1 MMFLRKTFGWLLTV
15 LSAYLLIVCVFCTG
29 AALFGGLETG
39 SFGERVALFAIF
51 LAMDALF
58 FGLLRLGLRLRKI
71 PVKPDPV
78 SEPEP
83 APPVETKPEP
93 VPPVEIP
100 AMPEPIP
107 EPPADDF
114 QPEPVI
120 PPPPPEKKPVPS
132 EKPRPEPRTTEKA
145 TPYTR
150 AKKPYEVA
158 GHGGNSLHERESS
171 QFLFLSDASLAPSR
185 AWGEWEYFAVN
196 TNTWQPFYILSQY
209 DGAHVAHTWYTIKEA
224 VTWEEVEEYATERCK
239 YQLGGKPG
247 APWKNLVVHREVT
260 PTSFRILWR
269 VNKDHHSSASVKITE
284 EGFVVSY
291 AYLNSGKKIRKATLS
306 RGDAGNEVIFLHGI
320 RDLHIHENYILK
332 EIRDYMRHN
341 DQPDRHQRTKAP
353 ANSEWVLLAGHPSGH
368 GDQVSIGKS
377 DGGYILRITNDG
389 YPNRM
394 AGGGIDY
401 AVPASIL
408 RNGKLD
414 RRKLEAFYLQK
425 FPGGPALQFGN
436 SSWFSPAEPMPQGTP
451 TVLKE
456 LHREFAPDAN
466 AFYSFEGNTT
476 LAELVLWEGSHYLRV
491 SEIHCTAGNNSRP
504 VWTRE
509 DFFFSL
515 STAEAGKVSAA
526 NWKDFTQKSPAWTQH
541 SSGAE

>member
-1 MMFLRKTFGWLLTV
+1 MVFLRKTIGWLLTV
-15 LSAYLLIVCVFCTG
+15 LSAYLLIACVFCTG
-29 AALFGGLETG
+29 AALFGGLEVE
-39 SFGERVALFAIF
+39 SFGERVALFVTF
-51 LAMDALF
+51 LILDALF
-58 FGLLRLGLRLRKI
+58 LLLLRLGLRLKKI
-71 PVKPDPV
+71 PVKQVPAPE
-78 SEPEP
+78 SEP
-83 APPVETKPEP
+83 APPAEAKPEPFPPVEISAKPEP
-93 VPPVEIP
+93 VP
-100 AMPEPIP
+100 
-107 EPPADDF
+107 EPPSNTL
-114 QPEPVI
+114 PSEPVLPA
-120 PPPPPEKKPVPS
+120 PPKKEKPIPPEKPK
-132 EKPRPEPRTTEKA
+132 PEPRRAEKA

-158 GHGGNSLHERESS
+158 GPGGNSLHERESAH
-171 QFLFLSDASLAPSR
+171 FLFLSDASLAPSR

-196 TNTWQPFYILSQY
+196 TKTWQPFYILSQY

-224 VTWEEVEEYATERCK
+224 VTWEEVEEYASERCK
-239 YQLGGKPG
+239 YQLGGNPG
-247 APWKNLVVHREVT
+247 APWKNLVVHRETT

-291 AYLNSGKKIRKATLS
+291 AYLNSGNKVRKVTLS
-306 RGDAGNEVIFLHGI
+306 RGTAKNEVTFLHSI
-320 RDLHIHENYILK
+320 RDLHIHEDYILK
-332 EIRDYMRHN
+332 ELRDYIRHN
-341 DQPDRHQRTKAP
+341 DQPGRHQRTEAP
-353 ANSEWVLLAGHPSGH
+353 AKTDWMLLSGHPSGH

-377 DGGYILRITNDG
+377 DSGYILRITNDG

-425 FPGGPALQFGN
+425 CPDGPALHFGN
-436 SSWFSPAEPMPQGTP
+436 CSWFSPAEPMPQGVP

-456 LHREFAPDAN
+456 LHLEFTPDTN

-476 LAELVLWEGSHYLRV
+476 MAELVLWEGSHYLRF

-504 VWTRE
+504 VRTRK
-509 DFFFSL
+509 DAYHSL
-515 STAEAGKVSAA
+515 TQEQASRVSQA
-526 NWKDFTQKSPAWTQH
+526 NWKDFTTEVPTWTKH
-541 SSGAE
+541 HVDA